1 MYISRYGVLSTYKL
15 TSYWLVDLYVETLAA
30 HGQIISGGK
39 YLTFCWGC
47 LGSHSKN
54 KGGDNMDKTFFRV
67 VRFDSSDTFRREVE
81 SMTQKGFDLLVVV
94 DTPGY
99 EALEWMALVVKTD
112 NPFTE
117 GQLEKVEQ
125 LFYNN
130 PIHLEFFIN
139 RV

>member
-1 MYISRYGVLSTYKL
+1 
-15 TSYWLVDLYVETLAA
+15 
-30 HGQIISGGK
+30 
-39 YLTFCWGC
+39 
-47 LGSHSKN
+47 
-54 KGGDNMDKTFFRV
+54 MDKTFFRV